1 MQIAD
6 VPGAVVSP
14 AGSLEGYRVHPGRGP
29 VKTIEERRVRNAVY
43 DLHNVPHPFTGLHFS
58 DKGLD
63 LLEQYIAEVREVIG
77 MEIPLAID
85 HVGHISLQN
94 GIRLARRIEKYVPA
108 WLEDVIPWQYTEQY
122 RQLQDATTVPIC
134 TGEDIYLKEGFE
146 PLLKSGGL
154 SVIHPD
160 LLTSGGI
167 LETKKIGDMAQD
179 HGVAMA
185 IHMAESPDRRNGRG
199 TCRDRDR
206 KLHGARIPLCRCRLV
221 GRYRHR
227 RSQAAREGRLHHRSG
242 QAGPGDRRRRRR
254 GDLAASAAG
263 CHGHLAAHGPL
274 GRRVFLGSH
283 LELRRKEP
291 KMKITDLRCAVI
303 GKHPIVRIVT
313 DEGLYGLGEVE
324 FTKTYLKPWVLH
336 FREALIGED
345 PTDVERV
352 MLKIRQRGS
361 FKPYGAAVSAIEHA
375 LWDIAG
381 KAAGVPVYKL
391 LGGKV
396 RDKVRVYNGSIRR
409 KRTGDR
415 PEDYASDVKWM
426 MERPENFFMIKQG
439 ISFHS
444 NMKTNVPDFHYGVT
458 PAADL
463 SRRHGSG
470 A

>member
-1 MQIAD
+1 M
-6 VPGAVVSP
+6 
-14 AGSLEGYRVHPGRGP
+14 
-29 VKTIEERRVRNAVY
+29 
-43 DLHNVPHPFTGLHFS
+43 
-58 DKGLD
+58 
-63 LLEQYIAEVREVIG
+63 
-77 MEIPLAID
+77 
-85 HVGHISLQN
+85 
-94 GIRLARRIEKYVPA
+94 
-108 WLEDVIPWQYTEQY
+108 IPWQYTEQY
-122 RQLQDATTVPIC
+122 RQLQEATTVPIC
-134 TGEDIYLKEGFE
+134 TGEDIYLKEDFE
-146 PLLKSGGL
+146 PLLKSGGV

-185 IHMAESPDRRNGRG
+185 IHMAESPIAAMAAAHVAVATENFMALEYHSADV
-199 TCRDRDR
+199 
-206 KLHGARIPLCRCRLV
+206 RLV
-221 GRYRHR
+221 GRHRHR
-227 RSQAAREGRLHHRSG
+227 PAQAARQGRLHHRSG
-242 QAGPGDRRRRRR
+242 QARPGHRRRRRR

-263 CHGHLAAHGPL
+263 RHRHLAADGSL

-396 RDKVRVYNGSIRR
+396 RDKVRVYNGIDPPASAPATGP
-409 KRTGDR
+409 RTT
-415 PEDYASDVKWM
+415 P
-426 MERPENFFMIKQG
+426 PT
-439 ISFHS
+439 S
-444 NMKTNVPDFHYGVT
+444 NG
-458 PAADL
+458 
-463 SRRHGSG
+463 
-470 A
+470 